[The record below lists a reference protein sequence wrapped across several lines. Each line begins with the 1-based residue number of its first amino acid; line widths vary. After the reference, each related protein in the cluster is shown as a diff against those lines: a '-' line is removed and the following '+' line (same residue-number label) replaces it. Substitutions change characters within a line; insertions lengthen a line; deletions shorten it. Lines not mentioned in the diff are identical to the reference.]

1 MASRLGDLSGFI
13 FQQNSPRHKQLGD
26 FHSEG
31 LSHVLTA
38 DIGNTLESQG
48 NMNWVPA
55 GQIILDA
62 LYYQLN
68 QLRVAGYQY

>member
-1 MASRLGDLSGFI
+1 MASRLGDLPGFI

-31 LSHVLTA
+31 FRHVLTA
-38 DIGNTLESQG
+38 DVSNALKSQG
-48 NMNWVPA
+48 DMHWVPA
-55 GQIILDA
+55 GQVILDT
-62 LYYQLN
+62 LNYQLN